1 MSKKIKIFSV
11 TKAPDSMENEIN
23 DWLQYNED
31 INILNF
37 FSADLQ
43 IAESEF
49 QTILILLYEE
59 ETKEG
64 NRQHER
70 INLMEIVDYS
80 IDEQYFRDFIQD
92 MSESG
97 LFIRSSHSF
106 TVGKEILMTF
116 ILPEQERAIKINGEI
131 VRSLPDG
138 IGVKFKKESQVQA
151 DVIRAIID
159 RIQGGKNFERE

>member
-11 TKAPDSMENEIN
+11 TKASDSIENEIN
-23 DWLQYNED
+23 EWLQYNES

-43 IAESEF
+43 TAESEF
-49 QTILILLYEE
+49 QTILILLYDE
-59 ETKEG
+59 ETREVK
-64 NRQHER
+64 RQHER

-80 IDEQYFRDFIQD
+80 IGEQYFRDFIQD

-97 LFIRSSHSF
+97 LFIRTSHSF
-106 TVGKEILMTF
+106 PEGREILMTF

-138 IGVKFKKESQVQA
+138 IGVKFKKESQVQS
-151 DVIRAIID
+151 DVIRAIIN
-159 RIQGGKNFERE
+159 RIQGSQRFESK